1 MINPFILISFF
12 EIFFSEKIIRNIN
25 FPSCRDCV
33 HFTPSLYDTDFISL
47 SSKCK
52 KFGDKNIINNKITYD
67 YANSC
72 RYDNS
77 KCGEEGKY
85 FELEKNINLKILL
98 HKSIS
103 NIPNNILTITILLS
117 FYVTFYKNNK

>member
-1 MINPFILISFF
+1 MINPFIIISFF
-12 EIFFSEKIIRNIN
+12 KILFSEKIIKNIN

-33 HFTPSLYDTDFISL
+33 HFTPSLYDTDFGSL

-52 KFGDKNIINNKITYD
+52 KFGDKNIITSKITYN

-72 RYDNS
+72 RYDKS

-103 NIPNNILTITILLS
+103 NIPNNLLTITVLLS
-117 FYVTFYKNNK
+117 IYITFIKNNK